1 MANDKNNNYV
11 LQRSNVCSLN
21 HFRHTKIN
29 RSNLNMSMSQQ
40 LSKSS
45 HRQFLITPQSMAEA
59 MEYAKMIAGSSFCP
73 KDMRDKP
80 GDVLIA
86 VQMGA
91 ELGLS
96 PIQALQNI
104 SVING
109 RPCVWGDAAL
119 ALAQSCPHYVS
130 HKEWEET
137 TADGLVAY
145 CEVTRKG
152 SEPYIKC
159 FSQKDAEKAGLWRK
173 AGPWQQY
180 PSRMLQMRARGF
192 ALRDKFSDALK
203 GLITREEAM
212 DCPEDGFIPK
222 VVPITTKQSNVSQM
236 ITQTTLSNNSEP
248 EDYDFD
254 KAIEDIDVC
263 VSFEELTKVY
273 TEHFME
279 AKKRRDVNARSKLVS
294 AYTKKK
300 LDLERAQFLDE
311 FDATTGEVAEVSS
324 EVACAQ

>member
-1 MANDKNNNYV
+1 M
-11 LQRSNVCSLN
+11 STSHSL
-21 HFRHTKIN
+21 T
-29 RSNLNMSMSQQ
+29 
-40 LSKSS
+40 KSS
-45 HRQFLITPQSMAEA
+45 HNQFLITPQSMAEA
-59 MEYAKMIAGSSFCP
+59 MEYSKMIAGSSFCP

-96 PIQALQNI
+96 PIQALQSI

-119 ALAQSCPHYVS
+119 ALVQSCPHYVS

-137 TADGLVAY
+137 RDGLLYAY
-145 CEVTRKG
+145 CAVTRKG
-152 SEPYIKC
+152 SDEYIKC

-173 AGPWQQY
+173 PGPWQQY

-222 VVPITTKQSNVSQM
+222 VVPIDVKQSKVSQM
-236 ITQTTLSNNSEP
+236 ITQEP
-248 EDYDFD
+248 VVQQIANDPNLPEYDFD
-254 KAIEDIDVC
+254 KAVVEMDAC
-263 VSFEELTKVY
+263 LTFEELTKIY
-273 TEHFME
+273 TAHFME
-279 AKKRRDVNARSKLVS
+279 AKKRRDVGARSKLVS
-294 AYTKKK
+294 AYAKKK
-300 LDLERAQFLDE
+300 SSLESSDTLASEKDIQEFLEEYDSS
-311 FDATTGEVAEVSS
+311 TGEVAEVQ
-324 EVACAQ
+324 A